1 MDAPLA
7 PRDAKLQSATNQAV
21 RGCRADGDSG
31 NSVSTESDVPR
42 KARILGIA
50 AREPNLL
57 PSGISEGPV
66 EPCAKFISR
75 PPPPAEGIAPS
86 SSVRNGAISRVSVC
100 IADPPHLQ
108 RKGLRQARRCA
119 TGRSQGC
126 RCASPTG
133 RCSKAPDSK
142 RAPEMRGS
150 AERAQ
155 SSLHHRGWKPS
166 FHSYTSA
173 AAVPAQE
180 TGPVRP
186 TPTEPALEPPSV
198 RRVAL
203 RSEIPS
209 YRLVK

>member
-7 PRDAKLQSATNQAV
+7 PRDAKLQRATNQVV
-21 RGCRADGDSG
+21 RGCLADGDSG

-100 IADPPHLQ
+100 IADRKVLQ
-108 RKGLRQARRCA
+108 GTRLETSPRDARQCGASPIKPSPQRVETKFPLLHERGCSPCPRDGPRSAYTDRTRARTTLSAAGRITLGNTKLPISKVIGALRQTAR
-119 TGRSQGC
+119 
-126 RCASPTG
+126 
-133 RCSKAPDSK
+133 K
-142 RAPEMRGS
+142 
-150 AERAQ
+150 
-155 SSLHHRGWKPS
+155 SL
-166 FHSYTSA
+166 
-173 AAVPAQE
+173 
-180 TGPVRP
+180 
-186 TPTEPALEPPSV
+186 
-198 RRVAL
+198 
-203 RSEIPS
+203 
-209 YRLVK
+209 